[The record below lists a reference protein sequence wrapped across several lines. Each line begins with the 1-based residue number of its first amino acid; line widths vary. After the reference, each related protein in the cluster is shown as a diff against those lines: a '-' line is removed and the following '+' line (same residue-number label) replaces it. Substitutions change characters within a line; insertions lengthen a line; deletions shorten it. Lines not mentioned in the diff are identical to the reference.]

1 MLFVFPSSPYSRLTG
16 EGGKAFAADVRKHF
30 PQLCKVFKAHISSP
44 NLELSNAALQ
54 ALGFCTFNSNNT
66 AELSATE
73 IQDLLS
79 AVNSVAVKSSDKN
92 TRTRALWVIS
102 KQAFPPEIVKKEVSS
117 ILSTLET
124 ILTKGDVQSVV
135 VEYEA
140 LNVIIRLMEQTPA
153 QMGEEAVR
161 WAKLIIP
168 LVVHSAHK
176 VQLRGATALEM
187 GMPLLLQKQQEV
199 AAVTEHLMTT
209 KLISELQKL
218 FSTKNETFVLK
229 LWPLFVRLLGKT
241 LHRSGSFINSLLQ
254 LEELGFRSGSPVVK
268 KIAFIAWKSLIDNFA
283 LNPDILCSAKRLK
296 LLMQPLS
303 SIHVRTEAL
312 ALTKLEV
319 WWYLLVRLGPHLPSN
334 FEQVCIPLIQS
345 TLSVDPAAAFPG
357 TPSRLPSNPS
367 LGSATPGQKSGPFPF
382 VSPGTP
388 RMALNTST
396 AGVVLFPSI
405 QLLGIE
411 MLLHFLMGPHVV
423 DFAKQNKLVL
433 SLEPLQ
439 YPLISSPSFFCKH
452 ASTLI
457 NAVQDGFIAVGK
469 EVPDCLLNVIW
480 KDINGYVK
488 TAIEAGNKKEKQ
500 GSEILTM
507 LLQALKN
514 TVRSNSLPVQKI
526 LSLIDI
532 TVKELPPKVLGSPAY
547 QVADMDLLN
556 GTPALFLIQLP
567 FHNNLLECCVT
578 DERFFVILETLV
590 GYVLSGPTSALAFSE
605 SVICVIDQS
614 AKQVGNKE
622 HLWRMWSIVVNPLTE
637 WINQTNEVNQG
648 DALEHNFSAVYS
660 ALLLPVSHI
669 FPAQGFPQPTL
680 KSLLRTWS
688 DLYRAFARCAAL
700 VATAEENLCCE
711 EICAKIISGL
721 EGLTHLVSVMV
732 DCINFAPYGTKFQP
746 KTRSPQTPTDWAKKK
761 KEPLGKLASLFKL
774 LLMLLNSFHEFSSKE
789 THSES
794 LISVGPSLLAA
805 LHTIISH
812 ISLPSLIG
820 TTFAIFSK
828 PLAVFYE
835 KTKLPEV
842 PKVYSNLNSKL
853 EKLLA
858 EILQCLQCHCP
869 GSCDTELLQQLCPV
883 LCVGFQ
889 HRNKQIRHQCA
900 QLWNSTFAKTSS
912 LTYPEELKSVLSQ
925 AKKKIPLL
933 LPGFES
939 IEMSEECSGPFSDTM
954 ENSQLDAKIS
964 GMEVKVGQKRDSILT
979 QTSEPKNDGK
989 DKSSNLKLEFS
1000 SPKTTSE
1007 TLLEEEKSVDFVFI
1021 PPETKPRIL
1030 TEHQKEVLRSKR
1042 VDIPAMYNNLD
1053 ASQDTTSFSQYT
1065 QKETSIGEGLDT
1077 SSEEAASQEASAGKE
1092 NTSNVSNSSASSDI
1106 ISGTPQP
1113 VSRRQSFITLEKF
1126 GAAENRPFSP
1136 APLNSVLELS
1146 GSAAG
1151 AQENTS
1157 GSKASAK
1164 AEKSGEE
1171 NKNPPTPEADAG
1183 VTAIRRVTR
1192 RQSRMELQGN
1202 KSKLLS
1208 RSEESLA
1215 SDSLESSAELCFA
1228 GEDVEH
1234 VLLSQSQALH
1244 SAEADIKKAEDTIAE
1259 VEKAQALDMD
1269 SKENTPPDTTSCS
1282 EQAPGD
1288 DSQVPQV
1295 SPHQKQ
1301 LRRSSRRRS
1310 ETVESSSGSQEKE
1323 DGLPKRDRRKE
1334 EEKAGQKK
1342 LSQGKGD
1349 GSQKQKGIP
1358 GKTTEI
1364 TKEGSQP
1371 ERVAEDW
1378 SSKDSPA
1385 SRGLD
1390 EDGSR
1395 GGRRAEDSP
1404 RAEGEAQAS
1413 LSTAGQ
1419 KVVERPRYHTR
1430 RSSQGLLSSIENS
1443 EADSSEAK
1451 EGSTKK
1457 KKHIKVRSRSNSLE
1471 GKVKEGQPGS
1481 QSLEVSPQGN
1491 ETKNSLEA
1499 TKDEPEV
1506 STGAAVTAE
1515 PGGLE
1520 IQVIP
1525 AAAGKAVG
1533 SGSSESPS
1541 ALQDTSLEQ
1550 NKGDASMESLSS
1562 SCVSDQDGRAAE
1574 ENQQE
1579 EKQTSTG
1586 DCAPAASVSG
1596 AEPSSLQSPECPS
1609 KRSKRVKKIK
1619 SCDCCFKKPKQQVTE
1634 FKFMELKKEKTELE
1648 EPQTTPVETPV
1659 NVSGHSD
1666 LEESLA
1672 LAPCAMSTP
1681 LHPPK
1686 EPSTFSMESQGI
1698 SVDNLQGSS
1707 VVVEENPEGS
1717 AGETTDSIEEIKEPA
1732 ELKEETEQVLPESA
1746 PGEPRESCLDSRDQG
1761 EEPAAAEKEEINENG
1776 QLEEVPQELNA
1787 DSKPEE
1793 KEMKELE
1800 GNQEDKGEAENTAGE
1815 TCGVADEEVK
1825 EEPLETEIK
1834 VAENVALENMSVDS
1848 PLKVEGDP
1856 SVQVTESPT
1865 SLQARCTWSPS
1876 ASPSTSILKR
1886 GVKRNQ
1892 EDDSL
1897 SPANKIRRVSF
1908 ANPIF
1913 QEGLADDIDRRS
1925 PVIRSH
1931 SSPSSRSLKTLSNM
1945 QHITTPTKGFLS
1957 PGSRT
1962 LKFKSSK
1969 KCLITEMAKES
1980 LPCPSEFVYPALAGC
1995 KAPVDVILPQITSN
2009 ICARGLGQLI
2019 RAKNIKTVGDLST
2032 LTALEI
2038 KTLPIRSPKVSN
2050 VKRALKGYH
2059 EQQVKSR
2066 VLEES
2071 TVPEDAEKP
2080 GNNVEEKSLCGDEEK
2095 LAADLVDAAT
2105 TNSSEQPPAD
2115 LLGQIQALAAQLS
2128 SEDLHGYSGRQLF
2141 EMQEKLAG
2149 MASCILRNLQS
2160 RWQSPPHEGPE

>member
-1 MLFVFPSSPYSRLTG
+1 MSAPGPDPAAPGAGSSLGPLLHTLGDPAAPPGELTDAHLTIVSRLTG

-367 LGSATPGQKSGPFPF
+367 LGSATPGQKSG
-382 VSPGTP
+382 TP

-721 EGLTHLVSVMV
+721 EGETPMFFMLEGLTHLVSVMV

-939 IEMSEECSGPFSDTM
+939 IEMSEECSGPFSDTV
-954 ENSQLDAKIS
+954 NILLTPTGIS
-964 GMEVKVGQKRDSILT
+964 WE
-979 QTSEPKNDGK
+979 
-989 DKSSNLKLEFS
+989 
-1000 SPKTTSE
+1000 
-1007 TLLEEEKSVDFVFI
+1007 LL
-1021 PPETKPRIL
+1021 
-1030 TEHQKEVLRSKR
+1030 
-1042 VDIPAMYNNLD
+1042 
-1053 ASQDTTSFSQYT
+1053 
-1065 QKETSIGEGLDT
+1065 KETSIGEGLDT

-1215 SDSLESSAELCFA
+1215 SDSLESSAELCF
-1228 GEDVEH
+1228 
-1234 VLLSQSQALH
+1234 SQALH

-1471 GKVKEGQPGS
+1471 
-1481 QSLEVSPQGN
+1481 
-1491 ETKNSLEA
+1491 
-1499 TKDEPEV
+1499 
-1506 STGAAVTAE
+1506 VTAE